1 MYAVVTTGGKQ
12 YRVEAGTE
20 LSVERLAADAGSS
33 VTFDR
38 VLLVGDGD
46 TVTVGTPTVDG
57 ASVSGTVL
65 GETRGP
71 KLVIFKFKQKVKYRR
86 TTGHR
91 QHMTRVRIDEISAAG
106 KTSKAERPTKTAAPK
121 AEASKATDTAEAIE
135 APKPRRT
142 RSTTAKTTTAKTTT
156 AKTTTAKAAP
166 TTKRTTA
173 RKAAAKPE
181 ASAADA
187 TPDAAPEADAPK
199 PKRTRKPA
207 ASNATATPEPET
219 EE

>member
-91 QHMTRVRIDEISAAG
+91 QHLTRVRIDEISAAG
-106 KTSKAERPTKTAAPK
+106 KTSKAEKPAAAK
-121 AEASKATDTAEAIE
+121 ADAEAE

-142 RSTTAKTTTAKTTT
+142 RKPAAAKADTAAKTATPKAETATKPRATR
-156 AKTTTAKAAP
+156 AKAA
-166 TTKRTTA
+166 
-173 RKAAAKPE
+173 KPDDSTE
-181 ASAADA
+181 A
-187 TPDAAPEADAPK
+187 EAPK
-199 PKRTRKPA
+199 PRRTRKPA
-207 ASNATATPEPET
+207 PKAET
-219 EE
+219 QE